1 MFPLRHGTILPS
13 GTCGRVPK
21 VVTRRHAFGIRGG
34 LGQGSVKIQVLL
46 GAKPEGDNDV
56 SQQRQIE
63 AEILHSVSERKARI
77 AETGGQILT
86 SAVAFLGQIIP
97 KNVAAPAPSE
107 IESVRA
113 ALAECAETHPDGT
126 LSLNLKLPNSEA
138 LSQMADALARLLAK

>member
-1 MFPLRHGTILPS
+1 MDEL
-13 GTCGRVPK
+13 K
-21 VVTRRHAFGIRGG
+21 RR
-34 LGQGSVKIQVLL
+34 LEVLL
-46 GAKPEGDNDV
+46 GAKPEGDKDV

-63 AEILHSVSERKARI
+63 AEILHSASERKARV
-77 AETGGQILT
+77 AEAGGQLLT

-97 KNVAAPAPSE
+97 ENVAAPAPSV